1 MNVYADTSVLI
12 ALFLPEDTFSE
23 EVNNWVGSNSMELA
37 WNLGLRNEVRHNLRK
52 LNSSYSRT
60 AWNALRAA
68 ESSGRLIIGRE
79 KLSDLLN
86 AADELSA
93 EKANTLPAGTWDY
106 FHVAAA
112 LAANAD
118 CFATCDQLQ
127 AELAKASGG
136 FRQVKLF
143 NA

>member
-12 ALFLPEDTFSE
+12 ALFLPEHIFSQA
-23 EVNNWVGSNSMELA
+23 VNDWVGNNKVELS

-68 ESSGRLIIGRE
+68 EKTGRLVIGRE
-79 KLSDLLN
+79 KLSELLS

-93 EKANTLPAGTWDY
+93 EKSSLIPAGTWDY

-112 LAANAD
+112 LASSAD
-118 CFATCDQLQ
+118 CFATCDPLQ
-127 AELAKASGG
+127 ADLAIATGDFS
-136 FRQVKLF
+136 RVKLF
-143 NA
+143 KS

>member
-12 ALFLPEDTFSE
+12 ALFLPEDAFSE
-23 EVNNWVGSNSMELA
+23 QVNDWVGNNDVELI

-52 LNSSYSRT
+52 FNSSYSRT

-68 ESSGRLIIGRE
+68 ENSGRLTIGRE
-79 KLSDLLN
+79 KLNQLLD
-86 AADELSA
+86 AADDLSA
-93 EKANTLPAGTWDY
+93 EKATKIPAGTWDY

-112 LAANAD
+112 LADDAD

-127 AELAKASGG
+127 ADLAEACGG
-136 FRQVKLF
+136 FSQVKLF
-143 NA
+143 KS